1 MYTIYY
7 ARYKGRAYMYKY
19 IYHVAFYFIPFNARI
34 GTSIMKKWSLRI
46 EIVGEE
52 YNYIYIIGDIEYI
65 NLSS

>member
-1 MYTIYY
+1 
-7 ARYKGRAYMYKY
+7 MYKY

-46 EIVGEE
+46 ETVGEE